1 MKTAMERRRF
11 RRAELDVPIA
21 IRPMNQDASAE
32 PVIGHIKDIS
42 LAGALCYT
50 KAPCALKLGE
60 AVICSVAIPPE
71 QARLFPFARVLGK
84 GWVTRLEPLPV
95 GRREGERQPEE
106 ALLGLAVAFSPDIAA
121 LGTIEY

>member
-11 RRAELDVPIA
+11 RRAELDVPVS
-21 IRPMNQDASAE
+21 IRPVTQDASAE
-32 PVIGHIKDIS
+32 PVTGQVKDLS
-42 LAGALCYT
+42 LAGVFCST
-50 KAPCALKLGE
+50 PAPCVLKLGD
-60 AVICSVAIPPE
+60 AVICSIAIPPE
-71 QARLFPFARVLGK
+71 QARLFPFTRVLGK